1 MRSGFFAMFGAM
13 VKRGAVAAFARR
25 DEGSFCRRGWGGL
38 PQPLCRIQERG
49 IVATVGRF
57 FEFLNLRLGCVVA
70 GHGRFLVCELVTW
83 RFAYCCK
90 AIRCG
95 VPMVLRGRFSFGEL
109 CPQFIQLLEK
119 VTNSGRFLE
128 KLNVGEGLNKVV

>member
-1 MRSGFFAMFGAM
+1 MLVRPG
-13 VKRGAVAAFARR
+13 R
-25 DEGSFCRRGWGGL
+25 W
-38 PQPLCRIQERG
+38 IQEVG
-49 IVATVGRF
+49 KAATVGRF

-70 GHGRFLVCELVTW
+70 GHGRFLVCELVNW
-83 RFAYCCK
+83 RFVYCCK
-90 AIRCG
+90 AVCCG

>member
-1 MRSGFFAMFGAM
+1 MRHSPVVTKGLFAEGA
-13 VKRGAVAAFARR
+13 GAVM
-25 DEGSFCRRGWGGL
+25 

-57 FEFLNLRLGCVVA
+57 FEFLNLRLGRVVA
-70 GHGRFLVCELVTW
+70 GHGRLLVCELVTW

-95 VPMVLRGRFSFGEL
+95 VPLVLRGRFSFGEL
-109 CPQFIQLLEK
+109 CPQFIRLLEK